1 MLALLG
7 RQLGHGIALQPWPS
21 TLSNHPSKLLHLV
34 TLPCTVSLHPAPY
47 HSTLHPITPP
57 LSLHPSP
64 YHSTLHP
71 ITPPFTLSLHPSP
84 YHSTLHPITPIFTLS
99 LHPSPYHS
107 TLHPITPPFIT
118 HAAET
123 PVTAGHS
130 LKRCRSN
137 HCTSSYSPTHCAMID
152 CYPACIAL
160 CKHVP
165 CRHCSP
171 PV

>member
-7 RQLGHGIALQPWPS
+7 RQLGQGIALQPWPS
-21 TLSNHPSKLLHLV
+21 TLPNHPSKFG
-34 TLPCTVSLHPAPY
+34 Y
-47 HSTLHPITPP
+47 STLHPITPP
-57 LSLHPSP
+57 FTLSLHPSP

-84 YHSTLHPITPIFTLS
+84 YHSNLHPITPPFTLS